1 MTGRYEHVMSFA
13 LEHPWAITKHMR
25 VLIAGILAGRIAG
38 KETDPAAI
46 AAALV
51 NRKNLPQPT
60 EGGAVAI
67 IPIYGVIAPRANMLT
82 DISGGTTF
90 EGLTTQLHEALAN
103 KAVKTIVFDV
113 DSPGGNVAGATEF
126 AREVMRARTK
136 KPIIAQAQYLMAS
149 AAYWVMAC
157 ATEIVAAPSAKVG
170 SVGVYSIH
178 EDLSKA
184 LEMEG
189 IKITYISAGKY
200 KVDGNET
207 EPLSKEA
214 LARIQAKVDD
224 PFARFKADISKGRGV
239 PLAEVDAG
247 YGEGDT
253 VGADEALRLGMIDR
267 IGTLAETIARVMTP
281 ASAAGAKAELTLNE
295 LRAQRGRPP
304 LPDLDPTVDTAAGAS
319 RPPAQDR
326 PSDAAWQNGIDA
338 ALLELDL

>member
-1 MTGRYEHVMSFA
+1 MNRYDHILSFA
-13 LEHPWAITKHMR
+13 LEHPWAVTPAMR
-25 VLIAGILAGRIAG
+25 ATIAGILAGRIVG
-38 KETDPAAI
+38 KAADPATI

-60 EGGAVAI
+60 EGGAVAV
-67 IPIYGVIAPRANMLT
+67 IPIYGVIAPRANMMT
-82 DISGGTTF
+82 DFSGGTTF
-90 EGLTTQLHEALAN
+90 EALTTQLHEALAN
-103 KAVKTIVFDV
+103 KTIKTIVFDV

-157 ATEIVAAPSAKVG
+157 ATEIVAAPSAKIG

-178 EDLSKA
+178 EDLSKM

-224 PFARFKADISKGRGV
+224 PYARFKTDVSKGRGV
-239 PLAEVDAG
+239 PLADVDAG

-253 VGADEALRLGMIDR
+253 VSADEALRLGMIDR
-267 IGTLAETIARVMTP
+267 IGTLDDTIARVMTP
-281 ASAAGAKAELTLNE
+281 ASADGSRAAAAPINE
-295 LRAQRGRPP
+295 LRAQRGVPP
-304 LPDLDPTVDTAAGAS
+304 LPDIDPASDTSQEPIAATD
-319 RPPAQDR
+319 QDR
-326 PSDAAWQNGIDA
+326 PSDTTWQTAIEGQ
-338 ALLELDL
+338 LLELDL

>member
-1 MTGRYEHVMSFA
+1 MTGRYEHVLSFA
-13 LEHPWAITKHMR
+13 LEHPWAITKNMR
-25 VLIAGILAGRIAG
+25 VLIASILAGRIAG
-38 KETDPAAI
+38 KQTDPAAI

-51 NRKNLPQPT
+51 NRKNLPQPA
-60 EGGAVAI
+60 GGGVAI

-126 AREVMRARTK
+126 AREVMKARTK
-136 KPIIAQAQYLMAS
+136 KPVIAQAQYLMAS
-149 AAYWVMAC
+149 AAYWAMAC

-224 PFARFKADISKGRGV
+224 PYARFKSDVSKGRGV
-239 PLAEVDAG
+239 PLADVDAG

-267 IGTLAETIARVMTP
+267 IGTLADTIARVMAP
-281 ASAAGAKAELTLNE
+281 ALADGAHADATINE
-295 LRAQRGRPP
+295 LRAARSLPP
-304 LPDLDPTVDTAAGAS
+304 LPDLDPIDDTAAGAS

-326 PSDAAWQNGIDA
+326 PSDAPWQNGIAA